1 LRRLL
6 VAAALAVIFPAAALA
21 QAGAEPTKP
30 AAEAGKKAAA
40 APPAK
45 SPKTDPQAFRAVGLS
60 IAQQLKVFELSPAE
74 LDQVLKAIRDG
85 VAGKAAFEPAAMQPR
100 IQALFQARTA
110 QAAEKEKG
118 RSAGA
123 VEAAAKEKGAEKT
136 ASGLV
141 YVPLRE
147 GTGASPVATDKVKV
161 NYRGTLVDG
170 KEFDSSYARG
180 QPVEFPLN
188 GVIPCWTEGLQKM
201 KVGGKAKL
209 VCPPGLAYGDRGAPG
224 GAIPP
229 GATLVFEVELL
240 DIAK

>member
-1 LRRLL
+1 MRPLL
-6 VAAALAVIFPAAALA
+6 VAAALAVVLPAAALA
-21 QAGAEPTKP
+21 QAGAEPKKP
-30 AAEAGKKAAA
+30 AAETGKKAA

-45 SPKTDPQAFRAVGLS
+45 PSKTDPQALRAVGLS
-60 IAQQLKVFELSPAE
+60 IAQQLKVFDLSSAE
-74 LDQVLKAIRDG
+74 LDQVLKGIRDG
-85 VAGKAAFEPAAMQPR
+85 VTGKAAFEPAAMQPR

-118 RSAGA
+118 RSAG
-123 VEAAAKEKGAEKT
+123 VVDAAAKEKGAEKT

-147 GTGASPVATDKVKV
+147 GTGASPAATDKVKV

-180 QPVEFPLN
+180 QPAEFPLN

-201 KVGGKAKL
+201 KVGGRAKL

-240 DIAK
+240 EIAK